1 MMCSSDPSQ
10 VRGAG
15 LILICLS
22 SSEEGVLA
30 TQLTF
35 FPETE
40 AITEVISVYWQGSQS
55 LSQWLMA
62 FAYA

>member
-1 MMCSSDPSQ
+1 MMSSSDPT
-10 VRGAG
+10 
-15 LILICLS
+15 LICLS

-40 AITEVISVYWQGSQS
+40 AITEIISVYWQGSQS